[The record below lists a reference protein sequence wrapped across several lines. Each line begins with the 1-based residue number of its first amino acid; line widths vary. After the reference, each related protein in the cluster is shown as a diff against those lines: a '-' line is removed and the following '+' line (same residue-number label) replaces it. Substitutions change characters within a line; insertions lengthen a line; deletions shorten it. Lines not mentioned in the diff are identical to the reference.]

1 LFGKRVDERI
11 ILPIG
16 DVVEV
21 LYADNR
27 RDRLR
32 LGDLLGA
39 DGTYPEVLYQTLF
52 LHFSEHAEL
61 LRYRTWLRCIEAT
74 YSQINRIE
82 CVETEIH
89 EVVMNGSAELVWSE
103 RFEPISFRIPSRANL
118 GDDP

>member
-39 DGTYPEVLYQTLF
+39 DIT
-52 LHFSEHAEL
+52 
-61 LRYRTWLRCIEAT
+61 
-74 YSQINRIE
+74 
-82 CVETEIH
+82 
-89 EVVMNGSAELVWSE
+89 
-103 RFEPISFRIPSRANL
+103 
-118 GDDP
+118 